1 MAVVPTSHPAAHSVS
16 ELSPSSAAGAALKW
30 NRAPSGGGGPAEPAS
45 QLIFTVNVAWERNN
59 GIDVKWGI
67 SKLNAKNV

>member
-1 MAVVPTSHPAAHSVS
+1 MESSSLLRRWTGRAIPPA
-16 ELSPSSAAGAALKW
+16 
-30 NRAPSGGGGPAEPAS
+30 N

>member
-1 MAVVPTSHPAAHSVS
+1 MESSSLRWWTGRASQPAI
-16 ELSPSSAAGAALKW
+16 
-30 NRAPSGGGGPAEPAS
+30 